1 MSDSTSVT
9 NLLRSTG
16 EMRTSSRWRV
26 RSREDLT
33 SRSRSGPERF
43 DPVRRGP
50 RSARTRS
57 RTRFVVSSQ
66 PAWLRRGRAGAVG
79 AAVDSTG
86 AGLTGSAR
94 GGRAAGAGFSTEAG
108 AGAGGRGRGGRGFWG
123 GGGGGGG
130 ARGGGGGGGGGG
142 GRPGSGSG
150 LPRRRLLG
158 FAPLG

>member
-33 SRSRSGPERF
+33 SRSSSSPERF

-57 RTRFVVSSQ
+57 RTRFLVSSQ
-66 PAWLRRGRAGAVG
+66 PAWLRRGRAGA
-79 AAVDSTG
+79 ALASTG
-86 AGLTGSAR
+86 SRSTVSGR
-94 GGRAAGAGFSTEAG
+94 GGRAVRGAARG
-108 AGAGGRGRGGRGFWG
+108 AARGGGPP
-123 GGGGGGG
+123 G
-130 ARGGGGGGGGGG
+130 ARGGGGGGGVGGG
-142 GRPGSGSG
+142 GGGGGVGGGAGGRGAGAAWRGAGFGFSGS
-150 LPRRRLLG
+150 LP
-158 FAPLG
+158 